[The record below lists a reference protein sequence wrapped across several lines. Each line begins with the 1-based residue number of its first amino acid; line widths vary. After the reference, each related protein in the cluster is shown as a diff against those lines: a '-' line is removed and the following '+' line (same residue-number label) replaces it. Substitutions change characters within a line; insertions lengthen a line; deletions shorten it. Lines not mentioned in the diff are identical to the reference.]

1 MIAGNSSST
10 AAKGALTPAQPIQ
23 RCYCDYRTSPDA
35 QAYIDNFHIL
45 FSALTYA
52 GKCRIRK
59 QTRIKGLLK
68 ANLRSLTRAG
78 SEYKAVPTMVCT
90 ELALFR
96 YRVSKAAI
104 DDLSARRVMDF
115 ARHEADALRELEEEE
130 GGANEDIVALK
141 DNVNWMVELV
151 ALWIDAAN

>member
-1 MIAGNSSST
+1 MAT
-10 AAKGALTPAQPIQ
+10 AN
-23 RCYCDYRTSPDA
+23 RTVVCKDRTNADA

-52 GKCRIRK
+52 GKC
-59 QTRIKGLLK
+59 
-68 ANLRSLTRAG
+68 
-78 SEYKAVPTMVCT
+78 SEYKAVSAIVCT

-115 ARHEADALRELEEEE
+115 ARHEADALRELEKEE
-130 GGANEDIVALK
+130 GEANEDIVALK
-141 DNVNWMVELV
+141 DNVSWMVELV
-151 ALWIDAAN
+151 TLWIDAGN